1 MTRIKLALAALAV
14 AATAVVSAAQAAP
27 KATILVAT
35 DGPGFTIT
43 LKSAGKIVKKLKQG
57 TYVVR
62 VSDKSA
68 IHNFHLVGPG
78 VAKTTGVAFTGT
90 ATWTV
95 KLKVGKYTYICDPHA
110 AVMKGSFT
118 VTA

>member
-1 MTRIKLALAALAV
+1 MTRLVLTLAAAV
-14 AATAVVSAAQAAP
+14 ATAAIVLVPAYGTTATLTGEV
-27 KATILVAT
+27 
-35 DGPGFTIT
+35 GPGFSIE
-43 LKSAGKIVKKLKQG
+43 VKKGNKDLEKIKAG
-57 TYVVR
+57 TYKLKVE
-62 VSDKSA
+62 DKAA

-90 ATWTV
+90 KTWTV